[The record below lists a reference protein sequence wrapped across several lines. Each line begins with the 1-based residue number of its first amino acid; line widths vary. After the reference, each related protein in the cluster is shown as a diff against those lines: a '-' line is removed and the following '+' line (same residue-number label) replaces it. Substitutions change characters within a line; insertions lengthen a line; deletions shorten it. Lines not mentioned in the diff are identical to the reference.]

1 MFFDANKIGEKI
13 ISADLCI
20 VGGGAAGITI
30 ANKFADTGV
39 SVVLLESGGDTMDRE
54 TEKLNSNASV
64 TGEPYMMAASRL
76 RFFGGTTNHWSG
88 RCFRFRDHDFTAM
101 GGPEIVGW
109 PISLKDV
116 SGYYQRAAELALFQ
130 SKPVEWSP
138 DYWRKRFGTPAWP
151 IDPKLF
157 PVRTECFARPH
168 ADTGNRTYAA
178 YRKPLDTAK
187 NVRVIQYANVTEL
200 IENPDRSAIEEA
212 KVRTL
217 AGTEFTVKARV
228 FVVATGGMENPRLLL
243 ASRRRSDAGI
253 GNNHDQVG
261 RYFTDH
267 VRILQDFV
275 RNPANQPDDRVNFT
289 EVPGDDM
296 FVFNHYLLSDDVLD
310 KERLDSVLFRFRTV
324 YAKSDGV
331 AAASRLAGGVA
342 SGDMSQVTSDD
353 LGLAI
358 GNLGDIAAH
367 ATDRLYCHSEPI
379 TYLMSATVD
388 PAPIADSRITLR
400 PELDAV
406 GMPMINLH
414 WSIPENTRHSMHRAL
429 QLFGQEAGRSG
440 AGRLR
445 LTFDPKK
452 PWSSVTGFVC
462 GNHHTG
468 TTRMSD
474 DPKTGVVD
482 RSCRVHGVSNL
493 FMAGSSV
500 FPTVGGG
507 STTMMITALALR
519 LADHLKQEHFA

>member
-1 MFFDANKIGEKI
+1 MFFDANRIGEKAV
-13 ISADLCI
+13 SADLCI
-20 VGGGAAGITI
+20 IGGGAAGITI
-30 ANKFADTGV
+30 ANKFVDTGV
-39 SVVLLESGGDTMDRE
+39 SVVLLESGGDSMDRE
-54 TEKLNSNASV
+54 TEKLNSNATV

-88 RCFRFRDHDFTAM
+88 RCFLFRDHDFKAM
-101 GGPEIVGW
+101 GGPQVMGW

-116 SGYYQRAAELALFQ
+116 DGYYKEAAKLALFQ
-130 SKPVEWSP
+130 TNQVEWSP
-138 DYWRKRFGTPAWP
+138 EYWRERFGTPAWP

-157 PVRTECFARPH
+157 SVRTESFARPH

-187 NVRVIQYANVTEL
+187 NVRVIQYANITEL
-200 IENPDRSAIEEA
+200 IETPDRNAIEEA

-217 AGTEFTVKARV
+217 AGAEFRVRARV
-228 FVVATGGMENPRLLL
+228 FVLATGGLENPRLLL
-243 ASRRRSDAGI
+243 ASRGRSDAGI

-261 RYFTDH
+261 RHFTDH

-275 RNPANQPDDRVNFT
+275 RNPANPPDERVNFT

-310 KERLDSVLFRFRTV
+310 KERLDSILFRFRTV

-331 AAASRLAGGVA
+331 AAASRFAGGVS
-342 SGDMSQVTSDD
+342 SGDVSRVSADD
-353 LGLAI
+353 LGLAM
-358 GNLGDIAAH
+358 GSLGEIANHTA
-367 ATDRLYCHSEPI
+367 DRLYCRSEPI

-388 PAPIADSRITLR
+388 PAPSADSRVTLR

-406 GMPMINLH
+406 GMPMMNLH
-414 WSIPENTRHSMHRAL
+414 WSIPENTKHSLHRAL
-429 QLFGQEAGRSG
+429 QLFGREAGRSG
-440 AGRLR
+440 TGRLR

-452 PWSSVTGFVC
+452 PWSSTPGFVG

-493 FMAGSSV
+493 YIGGSSV

-519 LADHLKQEHFA
+519 LADHLKRERFA